1 MTYSGMRG
9 NFTLSHFR
17 FPTNAFTYP
26 ALMLVL
32 VRWYNVSLMTYK
44 IISPTG
50 ASVTKTFTE
59 QEVAKI
65 KSLQY
70 FQVVPLTVHRIENH
84 CLACEG

>member
-1 MTYSGMRG
+1 LLYNNRESCLIYATIHDLECAF
-9 NFTLSHFR
+9 FTHGI
-17 FPTNAFTYP
+17 
-26 ALMLVL
+26 M
-32 VRWYNVSLMTYK
+32 SLTMTYK

-70 FQVVPLTVHRIENH
+70 FQVVPLTVRVYTGESV
-84 CLACEG
+84 CTSCEG